1 MQKNY
6 QNTHEKQYISNTQQ
20 WKKNGI
26 NIINNLVILK
36 DLPRT
41 QSINRAGSW
50 GQPCLILMY
59 WYAKERYWFPRCL
72 KCIDVPFPVAAYF
85 DTTSSFNKESVL
97 LNLDMKD
104 RQHNDFN
111 ISFRNRQGTTLSW
124 KTDNLWPSRVSVILT
139 TVTSVACYIRSF
151 TQTDRTK
158 TLILTFSFIL
168 TILFSC
174 HSLKLCTE
182 ILLLRTCHTNKD

>member
-1 MQKNY
+1 M
-6 QNTHEKQYISNTQQ
+6 E
-20 WKKNGI
+20 KNGI

-50 GQPCLILMY
+50 GQPCLILMF
-59 WYAKERYWFPRCL
+59 WYAKERYWFARCL
-72 KCIDVPFPVAAYF
+72 KCIDVPYPVAAYF
-85 DTTSSFNKESVL
+85 DTTSSLIKNQFCWI
-97 LNLDMKD
+97 LDMKD
-104 RQHNDFN
+104 GQHNDFN
-111 ISFRNRQGTTLSW
+111 ISFKNREGTTLSW
-124 KTDNLWPSRVSVILT
+124 KTDDLWPFSVSELLT
-139 TVTSVACYIRSF
+139 TVTSVSCYIRSF
-151 TQTDRTK
+151 TQTDRTE

-168 TILFSC
+168 TILFPC

>member
-1 MQKNY
+1 M
-6 QNTHEKQYISNTQQ
+6 E
-20 WKKNGI
+20 KNGI
-26 NIINNLVILK
+26 NMLNNLVILK
-36 DLPRT
+36 DMPWTR
-41 QSINRAGSW
+41 SIKGRFMGSANAPFQCFDMQRK
-50 GQPCLILMY
+50 GTDFQ
-59 WYAKERYWFPRCL
+59 RCL

-97 LNLDMKD
+97 SNLDMKD

-151 TQTDRTK
+151 TQTDRTE